1 MTATLPTI
9 LLTRPE
15 AQSRDFETRL
25 RARIGPDVTVIVSP
39 VLDIVPVAFDLPVR
53 PRFLVLT
60 SVHAAEAAHRAGLA
74 NLPAF
79 CVGDRTAEA
88 ARSAG
93 LLAQSAAGDAAA
105 LVSLLKAARP
115 KGPGLYLRGRH
126 AASDIASELVSAGLD
141 THAVVAYDQIAKP
154 LSAPAR
160 AALAGGAPV
169 ILPVFSPRSSRL
181 LARESAQARAPLD
194 LIAISAAAAAPWK
207 DRPVSVAIADA
218 PDGAAM
224 EDAVVERVR
233 IRSAC

>member
-15 AQSRDFETRL
+15 AQSRDFATRL
-25 RARIGPDVTVIVSP
+25 RARIGPDVPVIISP
-39 VLDIVPVAFDLPVR
+39 VLDIVPVPFDLPVA

-60 SVHAAEAAHRAGLA
+60 SVHAAEAARRAGLA

-93 LLAQSAAGDAAA
+93 LLPRSAAGDAAA

-115 KGPGLYLRGRH
+115 DGPGLYLRGRH

-154 LSAPAR
+154 LSAPACAVLD
-160 AALAGGAPV
+160 AAAPV

-181 LARESAQARAPLD
+181 LARDTAGARAPLD
-194 LIAISAAAAAPWK
+194 LIAISVAAAAPWE
-207 DRPVSVAIADA
+207 DRPVSIAITAA

-224 EDAVVERVR
+224 EDAVVERVHA
-233 IRSAC
+233 RSAC